1 MKRKAKLVLSKD
13 TLRVL
18 TQGQISE
25 VNGGAPITTSFDPY
39 CFYSEASCATSK
51 VNCC

>member
-1 MKRKAKLVLSKD
+1 MKRKAKLVLSKE

-18 TQGQISE
+18 TQAQMSE
-25 VNGGAPITTSFDPY
+25 VDGGLPRTTSLDPY
-39 CFYSEASCATSK
+39 CFYSEASCATSV